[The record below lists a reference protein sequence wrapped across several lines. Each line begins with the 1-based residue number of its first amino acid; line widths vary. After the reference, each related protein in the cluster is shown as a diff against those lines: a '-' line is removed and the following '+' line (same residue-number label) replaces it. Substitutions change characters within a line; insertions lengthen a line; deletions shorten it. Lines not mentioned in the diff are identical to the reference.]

1 MELRGRD
8 LDRIRR
14 QHLRGVALSQFAR
27 VWIHAEQRG
36 DALNAQGQVDWYLA
50 GVQIT
55 CRWLACAS
63 VPLDGLND
71 PVREL
76 AYAPITQVTTR
87 AIEELIE
94 EETQAAEMWI
104 GREWPNC
111 PGYVEGVMAT
121 LAWTWRRSG
130 VPPIE
135 VQQAQP
141 PVTSRAGA
149 E

>member
-8 LDRIRR
+8 FDRIRR
-14 QHLRGVALSQFAR
+14 EHPRGVKVADFAR
-27 VWIHAEQRG
+27 LWWQAEQRG

-63 VPLDGLND
+63 VPLDGHAGH
-71 PVREL
+71 VREL
-76 AYAPITQVTTR
+76 AYAPITQTTSR
-87 AIEELIE
+87 AFEELIE
-94 EETQAAEMWI
+94 VETQAVERWV

-111 PGYVEGVMAT
+111 PGYIEGVMAT

-130 VPPIE
+130 VPPVE
-135 VQQAQP
+135 VGHAQ
-141 PVTSRAGA
+141 TG
-149 E
+149 